1 MDGLIAP
8 FDFKAF
14 VLQPWQDDPAGYG
27 WIVLMAFLVT
37 LSCGLIGNYLVLR
50 RMSLVGD
57 AISHSV
63 LPGIAVAFLVSHSRD
78 PWIMSIGAIA
88 AGVLTTFLIE
98 NIHGRSRIKQ
108 DAAIGITF
116 TTMFAI
122 GVIIITVF
130 AGKVDLDQECVLYG
144 EITFIPFF
152 DYVSLFGRAIA
163 PQPVFVMALV
173 TLITA
178 GLIMLFYKVL
188 LVSSFDSGLAGSLGF
203 NQRMVHYGMMCVLS
217 VVVVSAFESVGAIL
231 VIAMLILPGVTA
243 YLITYRFPLM
253 LVLTVV
259 HALLSAF
266 IGLHLGIWLECSIAG
281 SMVVAGS
288 LLFVLAWIFSP
299 SQGLLRRFLYRS
311 RSREDTEAQAEGSPA

>member
-1 MDGLIAP
+1 
-8 FDFKAF
+8 
-14 VLQPWQDDPAGYG
+14 
-27 WIVLMAFLVT
+27 MAFLVT
-37 LSCGLIGNYLVLR
+37 LSCGLIGYYLVLR

-116 TTMFAI
+116 TTLFAI

-178 GLIMLFYKVL
+178 GQSPPF
-188 LVSSFDSGLAGSLGF
+188 SS
-203 NQRMVHYGMMCVLS
+203 
-217 VVVVSAFESVGAIL
+217 
-231 VIAMLILPGVTA
+231 GVP
-243 YLITYRFPLM
+243 YRWTRHQAPK
-253 LVLTVV
+253 
-259 HALLSAF
+259 A
-266 IGLHLGIWLECSIAG
+266 
-281 SMVVAGS
+281 
-288 LLFVLAWIFSP
+288 
-299 SQGLLRRFLYRS
+299 QGR
-311 RSREDTEAQAEGSPA
+311 P